1 MDKNAED
8 IGSGF
13 TTIAIVKEG
22 TSIQVYDRGSVSQH
36 TLSNVPN
43 AIERTVDEF
52 GYLGGFGEN
61 TGYFDGAIAEIIVYD
76 RAVDLGVIQ
85 SANVYLNNKYYREEV
100 ELTGGLDIF

>member
-1 MDKNAED
+1 M
-8 IGSGF
+8 
-13 TTIAIVKEG
+13 
-22 TSIQVYDRGSVSQH
+22 SQH

-76 RAVDLGVIQ
+76 RAVDLGVTPVGERFI
-85 SANVYLNNKYYREEV
+85 STTNTTEKRSS
-100 ELTGGLDIF
+100 